1 MIKNILK
8 SLLFEILN
16 LLNEQKD
23 QNGKAE
29 LKKSDRLPEEIKAYL
44 AEVKDEEL
52 LEDLR
57 ELTGYIGSGALYLN
71 GGLAKSLKTFLTAT
85 LPEYVDNQNN
95 FDMKGKF
102 GEALN
107 DLLKNNSDKEI
118 TQLINDFI
126 GLIGETPF
134 VMVQSPRP
142 IEIDLKKEIRKNL
155 NEKYGANFV
164 SFAINKN
171 LVGGLRIFVNG
182 ETSDLSWLSKINT
195 ITNIK

>member
-23 QNGKAE
+23 HKGKAE

-52 LEDLR
+52 LEDLK

-85 LPEYVDNQNN
+85 LPEHVDGQKN
-95 FDMKGKF
+95 FDIKGKF

-134 VMVQSPRP
+134 IMVQSPRP